1 MNHHGESSKEIL
13 TSGLMIIKGT
23 NNPNNVHFPSTTI
36 HGDRGYNDDECFKL
50 IESADMG
57 FLNTTKRGPSLAF
70 KFGTTRYN
78 PSHDQRDI
86 SENGPMFSLGAV

>member
-1 MNHHGESSKEIL
+1 MNHHGESANNIL

-23 NNPNNVHFPSTTI
+23 NNRNNIHFPAIII

-57 FLNTTKRGPSLAF
+57 LLNTTK
-70 KFGTTRYN
+70 
-78 PSHDQRDI
+78 
-86 SENGPMFSLGAV
+86 